1 MLCQES
7 IRTQNFS
14 DGFKIDMVEPFRG
27 SLRFAEILEQE
38 RVPISELIP
47 WANGSTL
54 IEQLLYLLGVVLPT
68 IDGHTRHEEVFAPV
82 VVGLAFSE

>member
-47 WANGSTL
+47 WGNGSTL
-54 IEQLLYLLGVVLPT
+54 IEQLLYMLPSSADLR
-68 IDGHTRHEEVFAPV
+68 IGASGE
-82 VVGLAFSE
+82 